1 MAVLSRVLWRA
12 FALNAA
18 RGTATGTSVC
28 AASPVIAA
36 PWKGGAFCRPSSV
49 GLQGIGGVNDPP
61 PARAFLTPGAPRGVV
76 HATDAPCQCS
86 QNLDANAPMFRVP
99 SARTLRRPRA
109 AEVALNPRGDHS
121 ASLVGKESS
130 CQ

>member
-1 MAVLSRVLWRA
+1 MQRA
-12 FALNAA
+12 I
-18 RGTATGTSVC
+18 ATGTSVC

-49 GLQGIGGVNDPP
+49 GLHVLGGVNDLLLRGSSPQARPEGSFTPPMP
-61 PARAFLTPGAPRGVV
+61 PA
-76 HATDAPCQCS
+76 
-86 QNLDANAPMFRVP
+86 
-99 SARTLRRPRA
+99 SARRIWTRMHRRSGCHLRVLRRPRA